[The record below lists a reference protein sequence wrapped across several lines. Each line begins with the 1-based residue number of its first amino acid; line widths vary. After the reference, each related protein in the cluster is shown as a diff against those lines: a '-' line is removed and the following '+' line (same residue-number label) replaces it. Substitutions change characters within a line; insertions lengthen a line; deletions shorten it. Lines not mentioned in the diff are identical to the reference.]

1 MKLAAKT
8 DIGYGRLENQDNY
21 RAGRLPDD
29 TVWGL
34 ICDGMGGANSG
45 KLASQLAAQALEEYF
60 DQGLADLVPGQEIE
74 FLRKA
79 VQQANQAIYE
89 EASRHPEHTGMG
101 TTVAGAL
108 VRGGH
113 AWLFHA
119 GDSRVYLFRAGQIR
133 QLTRDHSMVQEL
145 VENGTITAQQAATHP
160 RKNIITRAL
169 GVNPTVETETGECT
183 VRPGDVLLLCSDGL
197 SNPVSDRTM
206 ARILTEVPFY
216 EAADVLVAKALEHGG
231 QDNITVLLIGV
242 EPVAAP
248 AP

>member
-8 DIGYGRLENQDNY
+8 DIGYAGWKNQDNY
-21 RAGRLPDD
+21 RAARLPDD

-119 GDSRVYLFRAGQIR
+119 GDSGCTCSGPGRSASLP
-133 QLTRDHSMVQEL
+133 
-145 VENGTITAQQAATHP
+145 GTIPWCRSWWRTAPSPPSRRPPIPAKTSSPVPGGQS
-160 RKNIITRAL
+160 
-169 GVNPTVETETGECT
+169 TVETETGECT

>member
-1 MKLAAKT
+1 
-8 DIGYGRLENQDNY
+8 
-21 RAGRLPDD
+21 
-29 TVWGL
+29 
-34 ICDGMGGANSG
+34 
-45 KLASQLAAQALEEYF
+45 
-60 DQGLADLVPGQEIE
+60 
-74 FLRKA
+74 
-79 VQQANQAIYE
+79 
-89 EASRHPEHTGMG
+89 
-101 TTVAGAL
+101 
-108 VRGGH
+108 
-113 AWLFHA
+113 
-119 GDSRVYLFRAGQIR
+119 
-133 QLTRDHSMVQEL
+133 MVQEL
-145 VENGTITAQQAATHP
+145 VENGAITAQQAATHP